1 MTIFAKVLTYL
12 FQPLLIPLFG
22 VFLYFQLQSTHTMML
37 HPELKNTVYL
47 IVVIPFTIVFPGISL
62 LLLYRSK
69 AISSLHIRR
78 REERLLPYI
87 VFMLY
92 YGMAYYLMNQFK
104 SYMPPSFFSFLLA
117 GIVAVIAGFTINFFV
132 KISVHAIAFF
142 NVAGALIA
150 CSQVLPMTSK
160 TESIIINSSLLIL
173 GGLVAWSR
181 LHLSAHNPKEIWL
194 GIFVGL
200 ASGYFVVAGG
210 VYL

>member
-12 FQPLLIPLFG
+12 FQPLLMPLFG

-37 HPELKNTVYL
+37 HPELKNTIYL
-47 IVVIPFTIVFPGISL
+47 IVIIPFTIVFPGISL

-69 AISSLHIRR
+69 AISSLHIRK

-87 VFMLY
+87 VFLLY
-92 YGMAYYLMNQFK
+92 YGMAYYLMNQFR
-104 SYMPPSFFSFLLA
+104 SYMPPSFFSFLMA
-117 GIVAVIAGFTINFFV
+117 GIVAVATGFVLNFFI

-142 NVAGALIA
+142 NVTGALIA
-150 CSQVLPMTSK
+150 CSQVLPMATK

-181 LHLSAHNPKEIWL
+181 LQLNAHSPKEIWL

-200 ASGYFVVAGG
+200 ATGYFIIAGG
-210 VYL
+210 IYL